1 MKNIFAILTG
11 VSGIVW
17 FKKFINAATI
27 ATTNKEVA
35 FAYLMTSLFFL
46 AASYQLYKE

>member
-1 MKNIFAILTG
+1 MKNICAILTG

-17 FKKFINAATI
+17 FKKFINI
-27 ATTNKEVA
+27 VTTDKEVA